1 MWVSLFSP
9 ISMAVGRAEAVV
21 AAWSGSAAGAS
32 AELRGCTRVSQVEL
46 ASPLSLLSL
55 LSLSVDSSGDGEV
68 CEKHSLRLVGT
79 TRTGGTYHL
88 GKLPAIHERDEWQLP
103 APAQHVALC
112 TSTTVGEGGSLCNTH
127 THAGIHVTMVKHTQR
142 RL

>member
-32 AELRGCTRVSQVEL
+32 AELPGCTRVSQVEL

-55 LSLSVDSSGDGEV
+55 LSLSVDSSGDGDRRV
-68 CEKHSLRLVGT
+68 RSTACHWL
-79 TRTGGTYHL
+79 
-88 GKLPAIHERDEWQLP
+88 
-103 APAQHVALC
+103 AQHEQVARTTLASCQPFTNATNGNCQLQHSMLLC
-112 TSTTVGEGGSLCNTH
+112 
-127 THAGIHVTMVKHTQR
+127 AGQ
-142 RL
+142 

>member
-55 LSLSVDSSGDGEV
+55 SVDSSGDGDRRVRSTV
-68 CEKHSLRLVGT
+68 CHWL
-79 TRTGGTYHL
+79 
-88 GKLPAIHERDEWQLP
+88 
-103 APAQHVALC
+103 AQHEQVARTTLASCQPFTNATNGNCQLQHSMLLC
-112 TSTTVGEGGSLCNTH
+112 
-127 THAGIHVTMVKHTQR
+127 ARQ
-142 RL
+142 